1 MRLKGHS
8 LSQSSSQGPLL
19 GCLTLIL
26 LRKWNESE
34 RLRAVVVR
42 TVLGLLL
49 GGPGLPY
56 VGQQTIVT
64 PKPDAN
70 CGICGNP
77 AVFDNWLDTNL
88 CPKCGAQESANGW
101 QQR

>member
-1 MRLKGHS
+1 MNRRDFARS
-8 LSQSSSQGPLL
+8 L
-19 GCLTLIL
+19 I
-26 LRKWNESE
+26 
-34 RLRAVVVR
+34 
-42 TVLGLLL
+42 GLVL

-56 VGQQTIVT
+56 VGQQTVAL
-64 PKPDAN
+64 PKTDAN

-101 QQR
+101 QKR

>member
-1 MRLKGHS
+1 MRLKDHS
-8 LSQSSSQGPLL
+8 LSQSSSQGTLL

-42 TVLGLLL
+42 TATWWAR
-49 GGPGLPY
+49 LPY

-64 PKPDAN
+64 PKTDAN

-88 CPKCGAQESANGW
+88 CRKCGAQESANGW
-101 QQR
+101 QKR